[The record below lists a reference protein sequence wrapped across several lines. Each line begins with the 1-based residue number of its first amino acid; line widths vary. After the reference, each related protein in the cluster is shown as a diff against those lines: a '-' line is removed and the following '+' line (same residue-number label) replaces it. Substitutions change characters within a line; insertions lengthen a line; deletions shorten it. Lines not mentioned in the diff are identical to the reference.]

1 MQEIGI
7 VISIHT
13 DKRRF
18 ILVLIIFLVVL
29 VFYPFQKPQPIR
41 YVDRATGQIKTE
53 QVDAGLWI
61 YWLYNNPLGELSL
74 NAVIKRKFASEW
86 YGKRMDKPAS
96 VSKIEP
102 FIRKYH
108 INMSDFQK
116 KKYTSFN
123 NFFTR
128 KLRPGARKIDTAG
141 NVVISPGDGKIQAW
155 ENIKYQYFIVKGY
168 RMNLHSFLRNDS
180 LARVYSGGSLILLR
194 LAPYDYHRFHFP
206 VSGKL
211 SPVVRIKGGYYSV
224 NPIALRQDIR
234 IFCENKREYQIIS
247 TKKFGHVLMSEIG
260 ATFVGSIILDHHGDT
275 AIKGEEDGYFKFGG
289 SSIILLFRKGK
300 INIDADLLRNTR
312 HHLETQVLMGEHI
325 ATAQ

>member
-1 MQEIGI
+1 MQG
-7 VISIHT
+7 IHT
-13 DKRRF
+13 DKKRF
-18 ILVLIIFLVVL
+18 YAAVIIFLVL
-29 VFYPFQKPQPIR
+29 LLLYPFQKPQPIR
-41 YVDRATGQIKTE
+41 YVDRAIGQIKTE
-53 QVDAGLWI
+53 QVEAGGWLF
-61 YWLYNNPLGELSL
+61 WLYNNPVGELSL
-74 NAVIKRKFASEW
+74 QAVVKRKFASEW

-123 NFFTR
+123 DFFIR
-128 KLRPGARKIDTAG
+128 KLKPGARKIDTNK

-155 ENIKYQYFIVKGY
+155 EDIDYQYFIVKGY
-168 RMNLHSFLRNDS
+168 RMNLQDFLRNDS
-180 LARVYSGGSLILLR
+180 LARVYANGSLILLR
-194 LAPYDYHRFHFP
+194 LSPADYHRFHFP

-211 SPVVRIKGGYYSV
+211 SPVVKIKGEYYSV

-247 TKKFGHVLMSEIG
+247 SKKFAHVLMSEIG
-260 ATFVGSIILDHHGDT
+260 ATFVGSIIQTHHGDT
-275 AIKGEEDGYFKFGG
+275 AIKGEEAGYFKFGG

-312 HHLETQVLMGEHI
+312 NHLETQVRMGEHI
-325 ATAQ
+325 GMAK